1 MAWYDDAYARRV
13 PIVVDDR
20 AGSGSRDVT
29 AAVPSTLSELW
40 DTIQADGDDIR
51 VTLDDGVTPVT
62 YQWSGFSY
70 ANRTGSVQVDNA
82 TAPQAAMNVLWLY
95 FGNAAATSGAGS
107 FTASSARTGHIVA
120 TVPGPSVP
128 ILQGLAAGQR
138 PPSVWVG
145 ATGESRRIWW
155 DLTGIL
161 SPLRAPSEGQ
171 TSGQEVQAV
180 IADAQDSGAG
190 ASSLWVAGSERVIV
204 TPDGRTLAG
213 YIATGGADGG
223 RYTDR
228 LKVWTS
234 DGELYVLSGQR
245 NTYTVQEP

>member
-1 MAWYDDAYARRV
+1 MAWYDDAYRGRV
-13 PIVVDDR
+13 AIIVDDR

-29 AAVPSTLSELW
+29 VTVPPTLAEFW

-51 VTLDDGVTPVT
+51 LTLDDGVTPVIYQLASWT
-62 YQWSGFSY
+62 Y
-70 ANRTGSVQVDNA
+70 ATRTAVIEVDGA
-82 TAPQAAMNVLWLY
+82 TAPQAAMCVLWLY
-95 FGNAAATSGAGS
+95 YGNASATSGAGS
-107 FTASSARTGHIVA
+107 FTAASARTGRIVE

-161 SPLRAPSEGQ
+161 SPLRQPSEGQ
-171 TSGQEVQAV
+171 TAGQEVQA
-180 IADAQDSGAG
+180 ILADAQDGGAG
-190 ASSLWVAGSERVIV
+190 ASSLWVAGSERVTV

-228 LKVWTS
+228 VKIWTS
-234 DGELYVLSGQR
+234 DGELYVLSAQR

>member
-1 MAWYDDAYARRV
+1 MAWYDDAYAYRV

-20 AGSGSRDVT
+20 TGTGSRDVT
-29 AAVPSTLSELW
+29 VTVPPTLAEFWSG
-40 DTIQADGDDIR
+40 IQADGDDIR
-51 VTLDDGVTPVT
+51 LTLDDGVTLVT
-62 YQWSGFSY
+62 YQWASFTYST
-70 ANRTGSVQVDNA
+70 RTGVIEVDGA
-82 TAPQAAMNVLWLY
+82 TAPQAAMCVLWLY
-95 FGNAAATSGAGS
+95 WGNASATSGAGS
-107 FTASSARTGHIVA
+107 FTASSARTGHITA

-128 ILQGLAAGQR
+128 ILQGLASGQR

-145 ATGESRRIWW
+145 ATGESRRVWW

-171 TSGQEVQAV
+171 TAGQEVQAV
-180 IADAQDSGAG
+180 IADAQDAGAG

-234 DGELYVLSGQR
+234 DGELYVLSAQR
-245 NTYTVQEP
+245 NTFTVQEP

>member
-1 MAWYDDAYARRV
+1 MAWYDDAYAYRV

-20 AGSGSRDVT
+20 TGTGSRDVT
-29 AAVPSTLSELW
+29 VTVPPTLAEFW
-40 DTIQADGDDIR
+40 GAIQADGDDIR
-51 VTLDDGVTPVT
+51 VTLDDGVTLVT
-62 YQWSGFSY
+62 YQWASFTY
-70 ANRTGSVQVDNA
+70 ASRTGVIEVDGA
-82 TAPQAAMNVLWLY
+82 TTPQAAMCVLWLY
-95 FGNAAATSGAGS
+95 FGNASATSGAGS
-107 FTASSARTGHIVA
+107 FTASSARTGHITA

-128 ILQGLAAGQR
+128 ILQGLASGQR

-145 ATGESRRIWW
+145 ATGESRRVWW

-171 TSGQEVQAV
+171 TAGQEVQAV
-180 IADAQDSGAG
+180 IADAQDNGSG

-234 DGELYVLSGQR
+234 DGELYVLSAQR
-245 NTYTVQEP
+245 NTFTVQEP